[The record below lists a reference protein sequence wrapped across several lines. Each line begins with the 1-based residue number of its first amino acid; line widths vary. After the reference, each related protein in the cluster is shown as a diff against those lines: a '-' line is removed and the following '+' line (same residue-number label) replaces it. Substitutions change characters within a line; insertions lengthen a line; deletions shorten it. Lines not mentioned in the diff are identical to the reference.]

1 MKNFWSA
8 CNVSGIAHSGEEFL
22 KFVGPGLLVTVGFI
36 DPGKTSS
43 FL

>member
-1 MKNFWSA
+1 MVMVTEA
-8 CNVSGIAHSGEEFL
+8 GEVYGE
-22 KFVGPGLLVTVGFI
+22 GFI